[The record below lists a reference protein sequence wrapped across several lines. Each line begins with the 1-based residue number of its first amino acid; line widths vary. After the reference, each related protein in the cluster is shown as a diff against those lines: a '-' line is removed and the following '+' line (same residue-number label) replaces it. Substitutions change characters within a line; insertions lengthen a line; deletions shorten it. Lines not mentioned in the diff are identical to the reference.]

1 MDKWMFC
8 ISFLCLFMS
17 VLLIFLWRRRTG
29 EMIQRMDK
37 MLDDVIEGTFKE
49 EVFDETKLSRLES
62 RLAEYLAASEVSV
75 KNLAVEKDK
84 IKTLISD
91 ISHQTRTPVSNL
103 LLYSELL
110 LEEDLQGECLESAV
124 QIRNQAEKLSFLIT
138 NLVKLS
144 RLETGILAVNP
155 APHLLSAMLSDIY
168 KQYQPIA
175 ESKGLKFHVQPVS
188 FGAVFDEKWTGEA
201 LGNIVD
207 NAIKYTSSGFVE
219 VSAKLYEM
227 FVSIDVKDTGIGIKE
242 EETTKVFGRFYRGEE
257 VREEK
262 GTGIGLFLARQ
273 IISAQGGYI
282 KVNSKPKEG
291 SVFSVF
297 LPIKNTEKGN
307 KYVPD
312 FYSRG

>member
-1 MDKWMFC
+1 MDRWMFY
-8 ISFLCLFMS
+8 ISFLCFFAS
-17 VLLIFLWRRRTG
+17 VLLVLWWKRRNFQ
-29 EMIQRMDK
+29 MIQRMEK
-37 MLDDVIEGTFKE
+37 MLDDAIEGTFKE
-49 EVFDETKLSRLES
+49 EVFDETKLSRLEN
-62 RLAEYLAASEVSV
+62 RLGEYLAASEVSV
-75 KNLAVEKDK
+75 KNLAVEKEQ

-91 ISHQTRTPVSNL
+91 ISHQTRTPISNL

-110 LEEDLQGECLESAV
+110 LEEDLQGECLKGAL

-155 APHLLSAMLSDIY
+155 GPHLLSAMLSDIY

-175 ESKGLKFHVQPVS
+175 EKKGLKFHVHSVT

-207 NAIKYTSSGFVE
+207 NAIKYTNSGFVE
-219 VSAKLYEM
+219 VSVKPYEM
-227 FVSIDVKDTGIGIKE
+227 FVSIDVRDTGIGIKE

-257 VREEK
+257 VKEEN

-282 KVNSKPKEG
+282 KVSSKPKEG
-291 SVFSVF
+291 SVFSIF
-297 LPIKNTEKGN
+297 LPI
-307 KYVPD
+307 
-312 FYSRG
+312 